1 MDLFQYDFML
11 RALVGALV
19 IGLAAPALGIYL
31 VQRRLALI
39 GDGIGHVALTG
50 VGAGLLL
57 NRSPVLVAV
66 IAATLGAIVI
76 ELVRSRGRTSGDL
89 ALALLFYGGIAGGV
103 MLVGLSDA
111 GSGKLNA
118 YLFGSLTTTSPG
130 DLVTILVL
138 GVAIL
143 VTMLALRPAL
153 FAVCHDEEYARVSGL
168 PVRALNLLLAVGTA
182 VTVTIAMRAVGV
194 LLISAPWHGGADPVG
209 VAYALG
215 AGACWAA
222 YILLTQRVG
231 DEVSGIR
238 GLAVSMPV
246 AALIATV
253 VVGPSVF
260 GDLTWP
266 VLLAGLGLAVLLPV
280 VPFVLE
286 LLALRRLTTAAFGT
300 LMSLEPAIALVV
312 GLVALGQVPGLGAVA
327 GIAFVVVAGIGAERT
342 GARTGPAG
350 TAPDGRPAPS
360 LEDEA
365 VRLLED
371 VQVGEGLD
379 DAAGERGGQL
389 LRGEE
394 ARVGRLVGHPGQL
407 AVPLLDPERRGE
419 DLVGVPVHVGAGE
432 VGAGVE
438 GERAHP

>member
-66 IAATLGAIVI
+66 VAATLGAIVI

-111 GSGKLNA
+111 SSGSLNA
-118 YLFGSLTTTSPG
+118 YLFGSLTTTSPA
-130 DLVTILVL
+130 DLITIGVL

-194 LLISAPWHGGADPVG
+194 LLISALMVVPVATAQQVTRG
-209 VAYALG
+209 FRSTMAAAMALG
-215 AGACWAA
+215 LFAAGAGVW
-222 YILLTQRVG
+222 
-231 DEVSGIR
+231 
-238 GLAVSMPV
+238 V
-246 AALIATV
+246 AATADTAP
-253 VVGPSVF
+253 GASV
-260 GDLTWP
+260 
-266 VLLAGLGLAVLLPV
+266 VLLAIGSFLV
-280 VPFVLE
+280 VA
-286 LLALRRLTTAAFGT
+286 LLAAGRRVLRR
-300 LMSLEPAIALVV
+300 
-312 GLVALGQVPGLGAVA
+312 
-327 GIAFVVVAGIGAERT
+327 RT
-342 GARTGPAG
+342 
-350 TAPDGRPAPS
+350 RPA
-360 LEDEA
+360 
-365 VRLLED
+365 
-371 VQVGEGLD
+371 
-379 DAAGERGGQL
+379 AAPVAEPPEHEVV
-389 LRGEE
+389 LR
-394 ARVGRLVGHPGQL
+394 
-407 AVPLLDPERRGE
+407 
-419 DLVGVPVHVGAGE
+419 
-432 VGAGVE
+432 
-438 GERAHP
+438 

>member
-1 MDLFQYDFML
+1 MDLFFHYDFML

-66 IAATLGAIVI
+66 VAATLGAIVI

-111 GSGKLNA
+111 SSGSLNA
-118 YLFGSLTTTSPG
+118 YLFGSLTTTSPA
-130 DLVTILVL
+130 DLITIGVL

-194 LLISAPWHGGADPVG
+194 LLISALMVVPVATAQQVTRG
-209 VAYALG
+209 FRSTMVAAMALG
-215 AGACWAA
+215 LFAAGAGVW
-222 YILLTQRVG
+222 
-231 DEVSGIR
+231 
-238 GLAVSMPV
+238 V
-246 AALIATV
+246 AATADTAP
-253 VVGPSVF
+253 GASV
-260 GDLTWP
+260 
-266 VLLAGLGLAVLLPV
+266 VLLAIGSFLVVALLAAGRR
-280 VPFVLE
+280 
-286 LLALRRLTTAAFGT
+286 ALRR
-300 LMSLEPAIALVV
+300 
-312 GLVALGQVPGLGAVA
+312 
-327 GIAFVVVAGIGAERT
+327 RT
-342 GARTGPAG
+342 
-350 TAPDGRPAPS
+350 
-360 LEDEA
+360 
-365 VRLLED
+365 RL
-371 VQVGEGLD
+371 
-379 DAAGERGGQL
+379 A
-389 LRGEE
+389 
-394 ARVGRLVGHPGQL
+394 
-407 AVPLLDPERRGE
+407 AVPVAEPPE
-419 DLVGVPVHVGAGE
+419 HE
-432 VGAGVE
+432 VVLG
-438 GERAHP
+438 